1 MSNWQILVV
10 DDEILNLEI
19 IGEYLDGGP
28 YELETAGD
36 GAEALSKLEQ
46 RPTPYDLVILD
57 RMMPVMDGMT
67 LLRNLK
73 LDPRYAHI
81 PVIMQT
87 AAAAPE
93 QVREGLN
100 AGCYYYLTKP
110 YKSAALLSIVH
121 AALADL
127 RQERLLADALARTPP
142 VPATPNADYIFSTLE
157 EARRLSVLLAA
168 QCPDPAAVAMGL
180 SELLI
185 NAVEHGNLGIS
196 YAEKSRLKREDQW
209 EDEIARRLTLPEFR
223 SKRAVAS
230 FNRDGGQITFTVVDQ
245 GAGFNW
251 QKYLDFEPERAFD
264 PNGRG
269 IAMASKLTFSSLEY
283 QGNGNRVV
291 ATVRLG

>member
-1 MSNWQILVV
+1 MTHWQILVV
-10 DDEILNLEI
+10 DDEPLNLEI
-19 IGEYLDGGP
+19 IQEYLDGGP
-28 YELETAGD
+28 YALETAED
-36 GAEALSKLEQ
+36 GAQAMARLEQ
-46 RPTPYDLVILD
+46 RATAYDLVILD

-73 LDPRYAHI
+73 QDPRYAHI

-87 AAAAPE
+87 AAAAPD

-127 RQERLLADALARTPP
+127 RQERLLADALATTPP
-142 VPATPNADYIFSTLE
+142 VPATPNADYAFSTLE
-157 EARRLSVLLAA
+157 EARRLAALLAA
-168 QCPDPAAVAMGL
+168 QCPQPAAAALGL

-196 YAEKSRLKREDQW
+196 YAEKTRLKREDRW
-209 EDEIARRLTLPEFR
+209 EDEVATRLNLPEYR
-223 SKRAVAS
+223 SRKATAS
-230 FNRDGGQITFTVVDQ
+230 FTRDEQQISFTITDQ
-245 GAGFNW
+245 GAGFDW
-251 QKYLDFEPERAFD
+251 QKYLDFDPQRAFD

-269 IAMASKLTFSSLEY
+269 IAMASKLTFASLEY
-283 QGNGNRVV
+283 QGCGNRVV
-291 ATVRLG
+291 ATVKFS